1 MHKIIA
7 LALLGLTA
15 LSAPAWSQANIRPDP
30 DPRVPTAAG
39 PVTSA

>member
-7 LALLGLTA
+7 LSLLGLTA

-30 DPRVPTAAG
+30 DPARSGAAG
-39 PVTSA
+39 PGTPA